1 MIDCYFLRGFSS
13 CLIGIAPEKG
23 IKLAVNDGAR
33 EILSIRNAGRLTT
46 SHEIMAGSVAGI
58 IQLIVTVPYEMVKIR
73 LQMAHKTTTVLSVV
87 KDLGFKGLY
96 RGTVPTLFRDVPFC
110 FIFFPLYANLKLLQT
125 KYFVDETKKTSEPFH
140 ISLVSGI
147 IAGAVS
153 GALVTPADLIKTRVQ
168 QGLNGNMNL
177 GAFVMNIARTEG
189 LSTLYRGWHTRILV
203 IAPLYGLVSLSY
215 EVQKTWIM
223 KRNI

>member
-1 MIDCYFLRGFSS
+1 MPHSGFSS

-23 IKLAVNDGAR
+23 IKLAVNDGTR
-33 EILSIRNAGRLTT
+33 EMFSIRNAGRLTT
-46 SHEIMAGSVAGI
+46 SHEIIAGSFAGI

-73 LQMAHKTTTVLSVV
+73 LQMANMATTTVRDVV
-87 KDLGFKGLY
+87 KDLGIKGLY

-110 FIFFPLYANLKLLQT
+110 FIFFPLYANLKALQT
-125 KYFVDETKKTSEPFH
+125 KCFVDDSRKISEPFH
-140 ISLVSGI
+140 ISLVAGI
-147 IAGAVS
+147 IAGAIS

-168 QGLNGNMNL
+168 QGLNGNL
-177 GAFVMNIARTEG
+177 SLVAFVSNVARTEG
-189 LSTLYRGWHTRILV
+189 LLSLYRGWHTRILV

-223 KRNI
+223 RRSM